1 MGDIDKTGKDFGNNK
16 KYFSAVLPKHKDAHN
31 KVQSVTN
38 YLYVNDV
45 FGLLRETREM
55 HQGDQED
62 AKL

>member
-45 FGLLRETREM
+45 FGLLR
-55 HQGDQED
+55 HC
-62 AKL
+62 